1 MVMGCINFHFEI
13 RQYQYL
19 DNIDAET
26 EKVSKASNYFIFLKS
41 LTHYISLTVTKN
53 FLVLS
58 ILSMEFVVHS
68 VVVSFVG
75 LTLVAELEFFDEEG
89 SREKLVLFVIRFVI
103 GLIELSDTLGL
114 VDVISLVINL
124 KCKNIVHGYRNGVV
138 SLLIWDLCL

>member
-1 MVMGCINFHFEI
+1 MI
-13 RQYQYL
+13 
-19 DNIDAET
+19 
-26 EKVSKASNYFIFLKS
+26 
-41 LTHYISLTVTKN
+41 HYISLTVTKN

-58 ILSMEFVVHS
+58 ILSMEFVVVHS

-75 LTLVAELEFFDEEG
+75 FTLVAELEFFDEEG

-124 KCKNIVHGYRNGVV
+124 KCKNVVLGYRNGVV